1 MKYVTPVIGLWMM
14 LLCGCARRPAGAGVN
29 YLVSRDCRPEVRLID
44 CDRSSPPRCKHVA
57 ASFPKGCEQ
66 LQASSRESYQQSK

>member
-1 MKYVTPVIGLWMM
+1 
-14 LLCGCARRPAGAGVN
+14 RPASPGVN
-29 YLVSRDCRPEVRLID
+29 YLVSRDCRSEVRLID
-44 CDRSSPPRCKHVA
+44 CDRSSPPRHCKQIA